1 LSLFL
6 VQFIMKPKAE
16 QRPVDL
22 IFEDYNRVYKLSAQ
36 PFLVFASIIL
46 MIFGLFALI
55 WALPFP
61 HLGFLG
67 RYNGYLNWASFL
79 IAVMIYYYLKLSPMV
94 SYLILFLLFGMS
106 FGVIRLEQWQKAGG
120 PNLWLIGLL
129 LLSVGLTGQIYLFK
143 KAKMDNYLSMLVKSL
158 SWLIVKA
165 LKSLGLKY

>member
-1 LSLFL
+1 
-6 VQFIMKPKAE
+6 MKPKTE

-36 PFLVFASIIL
+36 PFLVFASITF

-67 RYNGYLNWASFL
+67 KYNGYLNWASFL
-79 IAVMIYYYLKLSPMV
+79 IAGMIYYYLKLSPMV

-106 FGVIRLEQWQKAGG
+106 FGVIQLEQWQKAGG

-129 LLSVGLTGQIYLFK
+129 LLSVGLIGQIYLFK

-165 LKSLGLKY
+165 LKSIRLKY